1 MMTQAEIET
10 KLQSMSEQLSQ
21 LHQQQKSRDKSWL
34 LIGVLSLF
42 IGVGCVL
49 TSGIIQ
55 LVTTANAN
63 SLALMGIPLIF
74 LSLALFA
81 GMKKLPGTVDST
93 SPRPDSV

>member
-1 MMTQAEIET
+1 MTQAEIET

-34 LIGVLSLF
+34 LIAVLSLF

-55 LVTTANAN
+55 LVTMLSCW
-63 SLALMGIPLIF
+63 SLRCQLSHPNLIN
-74 LSLALFA
+74 
-81 GMKKLPGTVDST
+81 GWI
-93 SPRPDSV
+93 